1 MENLHTYTC
10 VAESEISHDAFEKL
24 LKLKTRLASLKRIHS
39 LLLADKNG
47 CSNLSWV
54 SSGVLEEI
62 SNQQCLKLCSDRLW
76 TQMIWSTFRQL
87 ICICYYF
94 SKTLL
99 GEISKRRATSDPL
112 MPTRSFLWH
121 FLPKQPLR
129 GYFCWGVLYWC
140 ILALVTGVLPDERA
154 LRFMGGVKAYS
165 INIDTQ
171 TSCCVSLR
179 QACGITSRRV
189 SGRTLSFP
197 SPPHPVWPVCQQKHH
212 LREDG
217 HSCRGGRHDICITVP
232 FHIYQC
238 SDVEFLSR
246 VG

>member
-1 MENLHTYTC
+1 MENLHTYTR
-10 VAESEISHDAFEKL
+10 VAESEISHDASEKL

-39 LLLADKNG
+39 LLLPDKNG
-47 CSNLSWV
+47 CSNLSRV

-62 SNQQCLKLCSDRLW
+62 STQTVLRW

-87 ICICYYF
+87 ICVCYYF

-99 GEISKRRATSDPL
+99 GEISKRTSDLL

-129 GYFCWGVLYWC
+129 GCFCWGVLYWR
-140 ILALVTGVLPDERA
+140 IPVLVTGVLPDERA
-154 LRFMGGVKAYS
+154 LRFMGGVKVYS

-197 SPPHPVWPVCQQKHH
+197 SPPHPAWPVCQRKHH

-238 SDVEFLSR
+238 SDVE
-246 VG
+246 V